1 MKNLKILLFCEGLA
15 HICKGKI
22 SQQFLDILS
31 NCVEFGI
38 KPEILDSLM
47 KDLEIIRPPG
57 KKIVSDYSKTIKRVN
72 IIYLNDKMYCGSY
85 LGLKQ
90 SISWLK

>member
-1 MKNLKILLFCEGLA
+1 MRGLL
-15 HICKGKI
+15 I
-22 SQQFLDILS
+22 SVRVKFPNSSWTLR
-31 NCVEFGI
+31 NCAEFGI

-47 KDLEIIRPPG
+47 RDLEIIRPPG